1 MILYIGLAL
10 IGIVGFILLTPLVLE
25 VDTTNRVYRIRL
37 RGIAASE
44 LIFPNGRLLFRIWVL
59 GYHKEIDPF
68 QAKKELPAPPSE
80 KRKKRRKRFTI
91 STILRKPRAVLRSFT
106 VKYLYI
112 NIDTDDYLWNAWLY
126 PLIVPLSREGRT
138 FRINFNG
145 EVDMRLRI
153 ENRLGKILV
162 ALFR

>member
-25 VDTTNRVYRIRL
+25 VDTDHRVYRIRL

-44 LIFPNGRLLFRIWVL
+44 LIFPNGRIHVRLWVL
-59 GYHKEIDPF
+59 GYSKIFDPF
-68 QAKKELPAPPSE
+68 SKKKGPTPPPE
-80 KRKKRRKRFTI
+80 KKTKEHKRFGV
-91 STILRKPRAVLRSFT
+91 SKVSRKALSVLKSFT

-112 NIDTDDYLWNAWLY
+112 NIDTDDYLMNAWLY
-126 PLIVPLSREGRT
+126 PLVVPLSRGSRT

-162 ALFR
+162 ALVR